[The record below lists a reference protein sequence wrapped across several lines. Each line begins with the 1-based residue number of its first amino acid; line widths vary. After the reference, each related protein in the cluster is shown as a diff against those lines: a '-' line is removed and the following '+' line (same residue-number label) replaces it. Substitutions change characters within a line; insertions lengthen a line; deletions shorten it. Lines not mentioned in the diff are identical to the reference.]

1 MAWSYDETDLG
12 TTTASGRLNSVRLL
26 LGDIDINDQQV
37 QNEEITFGLA
47 QTNNNVYFA
56 AAWCARVVAA
66 KYSRQVNT
74 SLDGALSA
82 DYTDLAKQYANL
94 AETLEY
100 QGKKAGAVVGIK
112 AGGISKAR
120 IDTVRANTDRVT
132 PSFRRDRFRNPPS
145 YSGDEY
151 GSDYD

>member
-26 LGDIDINDQQV
+26 LGDTDTNDQQV
-37 QNEEITFGLA
+37 QNEEITFALA
-47 QTNNNVYFA
+47 QSNDNIYYA
-56 AAWCARVVAA
+56 ASWCARTVASQYA
-66 KYSRQVNT
+66 RKVNT

-82 DYTDLAKQYANL
+82 DYSDLSRQYMAL
-94 AETLEY
+94 AENLEY

-112 AGGISKAR
+112 AGGISKTAV
-120 IDTVRANTDRVT
+120 DGVRANTDRIT

-145 YSGDEY
+145 YSGDDY

>member
-26 LGDIDINDQQV
+26 LGDTDTNDQQV
-37 QNEEITFGLA
+37 QNEEITFALA
-47 QTNNNVYFA
+47 QSNDNIYYA
-56 AAWCARVVAA
+56 ASWCARTVSAQYARKVT
-66 KYSRQVNT
+66 T
-74 SLDGALSA
+74 SLDGSLSA
-82 DYTDLAKQYANL
+82 NYSDLSKQYSAL
-94 AETLEY
+94 AENLEY

-112 AGGISKAR
+112 AGGISKTAV
-120 IDTVRANTDRVT
+120 DGVRANTDRIA

-151 GSDYD
+151 GSDFD

>member
-26 LGDIDINDQQV
+26 LGDTDTNDQQV

-82 DYTDLAKQYANL
+82 DYPDLAKQYTGL
-94 AETLEY
+94 AESLEY

-112 AGGISKAR
+112 AGGISKTRVDA
-120 IDTVRANTDRVT
+120 VRANTDRIT

>member
-26 LGDIDINDQQV
+26 LGDTDTNDQQV

-82 DYTDLAKQYANL
+82 DYTDLAKKYTGL
-94 AETLEY
+94 AESLEY
-100 QGKKAGAVVGIK
+100 QGKKAGGGFGVK
-112 AGGISKAR
+112 AGGIEISV
-120 IDTVRANTDRVT
+120 IDSVREDTNRVP
-132 PSFRRDRFRNPPS
+132 PSFRRDRFKNPPS
-145 YSGDEY
+145 YSGNDY
-151 GSDYD
+151 SSDFD

>member
-26 LGDIDINDQQV
+26 LGDTDTNDQQV

-47 QTNNNVYFA
+47 QTNDNIYFA
-56 AAWCARVVAA
+56 AAWCARTVAA

-74 SLDGALSA
+74 QLDGALSA
-82 DYTDLAKQYANL
+82 DYTDLAKQYTSL
-94 AETLEY
+94 AESLEY
-100 QGKKAGAVVGIK
+100 QGKKAGAVVGVK

-120 IDTVRANTDRVT
+120 VDVVRANTDRIV
-132 PSFRRDRFRNPPS
+132 PSFRRDRFRNPPN
-145 YSGDEY
+145 YSGEDY

>member
-26 LGDIDINDQQV
+26 LGDTDTNDQQV

-47 QTNNNVYFA
+47 QTNDNVYFA

-82 DYTDLAKQYANL
+82 DYTDLAKQYTGL
-94 AETLEY
+94 AESLEY

-112 AGGISKAR
+112 AGGISKAKV
-120 IDTVRANTDRVT
+120 DVVRANTDRIA

-151 GSDYD
+151 GSDFD

>member
-1 MAWSYDETDLG
+1 MAWSYDATDLD
-12 TTTASGRLNSVRLL
+12 TTTASGRLNTVRLL
-26 LGDIDINDQQV
+26 LGDTDTNDQQV
-37 QNEEITFGLA
+37 QNEEVNFGLA

-56 AAWCARVVAA
+56 AAWCARTVAA

-82 DYTDLAKQYANL
+82 DYTDLAKQYTSL

-100 QGKKAGAVVGIK
+100 QGKKTGAVVGVA
-112 AGGISKAR
+112 AGGITKSGIA
-120 IDTVRANTDRVT
+120 TVRANTDRISG
-132 PSFRRDRFRNPPS
+132 SFRRDRFRNPPS